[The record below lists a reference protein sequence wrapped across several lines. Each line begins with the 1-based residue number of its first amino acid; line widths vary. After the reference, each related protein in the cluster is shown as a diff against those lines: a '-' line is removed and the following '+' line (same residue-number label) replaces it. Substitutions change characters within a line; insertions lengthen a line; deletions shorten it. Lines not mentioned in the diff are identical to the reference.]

1 MKAGRWEA
9 AVAAWTS
16 VLRIMPGDTEATAGL
31 RRASAMLDRGDV
43 ATQYQQDLSIMR
55 QRAQAEY
62 EAAVGRANE
71 ALAKSDF
78 RTAEVTVVKAKV
90 DLQRAQQSMPVDE
103 YSDLMAKLDG
113 MLDTIN
119 RAQETA
125 IRAAADQARLEADL
139 SKSKTQQAQQEARQR
154 LITENL
160 IRVRQLQ
167 LEMKYS
173 EALEVLDQIL
183 FLDPHNPAALTLR

>member
-78 RTAEVTVVKAKV
+78 R
-90 DLQRAQQSMPVDE
+90 
-103 YSDLMAKLDG
+103 
-113 MLDTIN
+113 
-119 RAQETA
+119 
-125 IRAAADQARLEADL
+125 
-139 SKSKTQQAQQEARQR
+139 
-154 LITENL
+154 
-160 IRVRQLQ
+160 
-167 LEMKYS
+167 
-173 EALEVLDQIL
+173 
-183 FLDPHNPAALTLR
+183 